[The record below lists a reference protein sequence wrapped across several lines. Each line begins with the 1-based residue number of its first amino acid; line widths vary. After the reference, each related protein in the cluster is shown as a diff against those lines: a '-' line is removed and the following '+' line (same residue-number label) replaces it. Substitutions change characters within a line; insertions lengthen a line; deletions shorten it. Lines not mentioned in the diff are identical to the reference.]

1 VRCRNAPLCHTP
13 TSSAVTLSRTQAFLP
28 DPPNVDLL
36 QSYGDPV
43 TLRDPAD
50 HICIAFQN
58 VKGLTYSATGE
69 DYYDYYLLHISSID
83 SNITGM
89 AETNTAWA
97 HPHLRSAFTSRA
109 KGHLTIDP
117 MPETESY
124 QAGGATTFSSSNMA
138 PFLLARSSRI
148 QLV

>member
-1 VRCRNAPLCHTP
+1 M
-13 TSSAVTLSRTQAFLP
+13 
-28 DPPNVDLL
+28 DLL

-50 HICIAFQN
+50 HIRIAFQN

-69 DYYDYYLLHISSID
+69 DYDYNLLHISSID

-109 KGHLTIDP
+109 KGHLTMSCWVSFSSPSSEIDP

-124 QAGGATTFSSSNMA
+124 QAGGATTFTSSNMA